1 LLNIYSFFALYANI
15 DKFNYSEE
23 KITFEKRPEIDRWIL
38 SKLGSIIIEYN
49 KNMDGYNL
57 TKAARLVS
65 DFTIDQ
71 LSNWYIRRCRRRFW
85 KSEMNENKLSA
96 YQTLYECLIT
106 IIKMAAPF
114 IPFITEEL
122 YLNLNSVTKKEN
134 FESIHLSH
142 IPKPEYSNKELEDKM
157 EIAQQVVYLTR
168 AMRAKA
174 NLKVRQPLEKIMVV
188 VDKSK
193 QNAVKQMQDVILDE
207 VNIKELVLLDDD
219 SGIVNKTAKPNFKSI
234 GPKFGKNVKK
244 VAEAIRNF
252 TKENIDSL
260 VTNHNI
266 DITIDGKSLAI
277 ALEDVEILGSEIK
290 GWVVE
295 STEGVTVAIDSEL
308 SDELIAE
315 GLAREFVNRIQNM
328 RKDSGFN
335 VTDRIKIEYS
345 GNKKLNSAIN
355 MFCDYVSNETLADE
369 IKNVENFNGADKT
382 DWQIND
388 INCSIRLERVKS

>member
-1 LLNIYSFFALYANI
+1 
-15 DKFNYSEE
+15 
-23 KITFEKRPEIDRWIL
+23 
-38 SKLGSIIIEYN
+38 
-49 KNMDGYNL
+49 MDGYNL
-57 TKAARLVS
+57 TKAARLIS

-106 IIKMAAPF
+106 ILKISAPF

-122 YLNLNSVTKKEN
+122 YLNLNSVTKKDK
-134 FESIHLSH
+134 FESIHLTN
-142 IPKPEYSNKELEDKM
+142 IPKPEYTNKELEDKM

-168 AMRAKA
+168 SMRAKA

-193 QNAVKQMQDVILDE
+193 QKAVKQMQDVILDE
-207 VNIKELVLLDDD
+207 VNIKELILLDDD

-234 GPKFGKNVKK
+234 GPKFGKNAKK
-244 VAEAIRNF
+244 VAELIRNF

-260 VTNHNI
+260 TANDNIEVTI
-266 DITIDGKSLAI
+266 EGKSLAI

-308 SDELIAE
+308 SNELIAE
-315 GLAREFVNRIQNM
+315 GLAREFVNRVQNM
-328 RKDSGFN
+328 RKDSGFE
-335 VTDRIKIEYS
+335 VTDRITIKYL
-345 GNKKLNSAIN
+345 GNSELVSAVN
-355 MFCDYVSNETLADE
+355 LFNDYVSNETLADE
-369 IKNVENFNGADKT
+369 INNVDNFNGSTKT